1 MEAIEFFAKIED
13 GKVVIPKKILELQR
27 NMKAR
32 FIVILD
38 KEVQTNDDVQ
48 NKKMS
53 AISLKTKNIMLDRDS
68 ANER

>member
-1 MEAIEFFAKIED
+1 MQAIEFFAKIED
-13 GKVVIPKKILELQR
+13 GKVIIPKKILELQR
-27 NMKAR
+27 NIKAR

-53 AISLKTKNIMLDRDS
+53 AISLKTKNIMFDRDS

>member
-1 MEAIEFFAKIED
+1 MQAIEFYANIEN
-13 GKVVIPKKILELQR
+13 GNVVIPKKILELQK
-27 NMKAR
+27 NIKAR

-38 KEVQTNDDVQ
+38 KDTETNDHVQ

-53 AISLKTKNIMLDRDS
+53 AISLKTKNIVFDRES